1 MQKYSYHV
9 LYCRSMLLITGWILL
24 LAIVQRRYRSA
35 RQQAMPCLLTLFSAT
50 ICYCIYQTIFEGK
63 ALQIYYNIAR
73 KYDFDRIQKFFC
85 LLFITFCFFADLCA
99 ADVSAEERTSLLFL
113 EGTGNE

>member
-9 LYCRSMLLITGWILL
+9 LYCRGMLLITGWILL

-50 ICYCIYQTIFEGK
+50 ICYCIYQTIFEEK

-73 KYDFDRIQKFFC
+73 KYDFDRIQNFSVCFYH
-85 LLFITFCFFADLCA
+85 FCFFADLCA